1 MAEVD
6 RQAEIVAKILDRH
19 FYIREGGRGGACVS
33 YCVRAIMFVSCQMP
47 TN

>member
-19 FYIREGGRGGACVS
+19 FYIRGGGA
-33 YCVRAIMFVSCQMP
+33 YRLMHI
-47 TN
+47 